1 MLPSQ
6 YLILKLSYI
15 CIWKVSSLFNKGIS
29 SFYCIYIY
37 FMYLFQNNFNSST
50 PTCFI
55 YIRENDI
62 FPYWAH
68 LDVPQTLLELSN
80 SQGKQWAEVWS
91 HITNGQLMALLGQKY
106 FCFFFK
112 NIPRAWQRSVWI
124 SLQEQPKQAAKHA
137 STHRNTARDFSS
149 TVTKYSPYSSNHVHQ
164 MKIWANINT
173 NPSIIKHC
181 SFLMELFLF
190 WSLSKVFIKRSVYFQ
205 T

>member
-15 CIWKVSSLFNKGIS
+15 RIWKVSSLFNKGIS
-29 SFYCIYIY
+29 SFYCIYMY

-106 FCFFFK
+106 FLPQKHFTCLAEIRMDFFTGT
-112 NIPRAWQRSVWI
+112 
-124 SLQEQPKQAAKHA
+124 AKA
-137 STHRNTARDFSS
+137 GSKAC
-149 TVTKYSPYSSNHVHQ
+149 KYSQKHSMWLLKHSH
-164 MKIWANINT
+164 KI
-173 NPSIIKHC
+173 
-181 SFLMELFLF
+181 
-190 WSLSKVFIKRSVYFQ
+190 
-205 T
+205 

>member
-6 YLILKLSYI
+6 YLILKLSCI

-29 SFYCIYIY
+29 SFYCIYMY

-106 FCFFFK
+106 FLPQKLSTCLAEIRMDFFTGT
-112 NIPRAWQRSVWI
+112 
-124 SLQEQPKQAAKHA
+124 AKA
-137 STHRNTARDFSS
+137 GSKAC
-149 TVTKYSPYSSNHVHQ
+149 KYSQKHSMWLLKHSH
-164 MKIWANINT
+164 KI
-173 NPSIIKHC
+173 
-181 SFLMELFLF
+181 
-190 WSLSKVFIKRSVYFQ
+190 
-205 T
+205 

>member
-29 SFYCIYIY
+29 SFYCIYMY

-91 HITNGQLMALLGQKY
+91 HITNGQLMALLGQKFLASKTFHVLGRDPY
-106 FCFFFK
+106 GFLYRNSQSRQQSMQVLTETQHVTSQAQSQ
-112 NIPRAWQRSVWI
+112 NIAPTPAIMSTRWRSEPI
-124 SLQEQPKQAAKHA
+124 
-137 STHRNTARDFSS
+137 
-149 TVTKYSPYSSNHVHQ
+149 
-164 MKIWANINT
+164 
-173 NPSIIKHC
+173 
-181 SFLMELFLF
+181 
-190 WSLSKVFIKRSVYFQ
+190 
-205 T
+205 